1 MEEIYYILQSEGFWE
16 DHVEIVVDDVFYT
29 SKEQARQRLDE
40 LNDGIDLEL
49 LEGKLPIEPSKYLAM
64 EDEFADY
71 CDGMGEDYCEE
82 IGAND
87 ELYWEEMGKRFNY
100 NPATL
105 KQERDILD
113 EIDWVETENPRYEIH
128 ILKRAKEKA

>member
-1 MEEIYYILQSEGFWE
+1 MEEIYYILQREGFWE
-16 DHVEIVVDDVFYT
+16 DHIEMVVDDVFYT

-49 LEGKLPIEPSKYLAM
+49 LEEKLPIEREKYLAM

-71 CDGMGEDYCEE
+71 CDEMGED
-82 IGAND
+82 
-87 ELYWEEMGKRFNY
+87 YWEEMGKKFNY

-113 EIDWVETENPRYEIH
+113 EIDWVETEDPQYEIH